1 VTGAERPLPADAG
14 RPPGGGGGDSP
25 PDGESYAY
33 FEVEA
38 DIGVEAHG
46 PTLEACFR
54 QCALAVFNLIVPLD
68 AVVPV
73 EVREVAA
80 QGETPD
86 TLLVNWINELLYL
99 HDVEGFAVR
108 DVTRLEL
115 TETRLH
121 ARLTGEPV
129 DPGRHPRGMQVK
141 AATFHQLA
149 VVSEPGHVE
158 ARLVLDI

>member
-1 VTGAERPLPADAG
+1 MTAGAA
-14 RPPGGGGGDSP
+14 RPPGGASP
-25 PDGESYAY
+25 SDGQYRY

-38 DIGVEAHG
+38 DIGVEADG

-73 EVREVAA
+73 EEREVGA
-80 QGETPD
+80 QGDTPD

-108 DVTRLEL
+108 DVEL
-115 TETRLH
+115 PQLAGTRLH

-129 DPGRHPRGMQVK
+129 DPGRHPRGRQVK

-149 VVSEPGHVE
+149 VVSEPGTVK

>member
-1 VTGAERPLPADAG
+1 MND
-14 RPPGGGGGDSP
+14 RPPGRRVQGGSGWDCP
-25 PDGESYAY
+25 PDEGWEY

-38 DIGVEAHG
+38 DVGVEARG

-73 EVREVAA
+73 EEREVGA

-86 TLLVNWINELLYL
+86 ALLVNWINELLYL

-108 DVTRLEL
+108 DVELPRLAG
-115 TETRLH
+115 TRLH

-129 DPGRHPRGMQVK
+129 DPGRHPRGIQVK

-149 VVSEPGHVE
+149 VVSEAGKVS